1 MTKFT
6 ILLFFS
12 LFFVCSYAVS
22 AQSTVINT
30 SSTDTLEEG
39 FFYIEADFAAHFD
52 KYRNGGFQSYGS
64 RMVYGFK
71 RKFEA
76 GANFFYTR
84 DGSRPAPKEFQANA
98 KWQPYQNERRK
109 IAFSTGVQL
118 FVPLDKSAGRR
129 PFAVV
134 NGNGSKVFN
143 PTNGTRVTAGFYQ
156 TIGAEKDFGTKRGA
170 TLAVEQ
176 PISRRFSFAADWSSG
191 NNRFGYTAAGLN
203 FNPTPRHLVFAG
215 YNFGNSGRG
224 NNSFIT
230 YYGYTF

>member
-1 MTKFT
+1 MLKFPVF
-6 ILLFFS
+6 LFFS
-12 LFFVCSYAVS
+12 LIFAFSFAIS

-30 SSTDTLEEG
+30 PSTDTLEEG
-39 FFYIEADFAAHFD
+39 FFYVEADFSAHFD
-52 KYRNGGFQSYGS
+52 KYRNGGFQTYGS

-84 DGSRPAPKEFQANA
+84 NGSKPSPKELSANA

-134 NGNGSKVFN
+134 NGNASKVFS
-143 PTNGTRVTAGFYQ
+143 TTKGTRVTAGFYQ
-156 TIGAEKDFGTKRGA
+156 TIGAEKDFGSKRGA
-170 TLAVEQ
+170 TLALEQ

-191 NNRFGYTAAGLN
+191 NNRFGYAAAGLN
-203 FNPTPRHLVFAG
+203 FNPNPRHLIFGG
-215 YNFGNSGRG
+215 YSFGNNGRG